1 MMRLIFHDC
10 IPYLDENDGTSCDG
24 CLNFKGM
31 NASTP
36 FPNGPDK
43 LTHYR
48 WAPPNA
54 TDNKGLDL
62 VVEQLEI
69 IYTKLHWPLI
79 NTNLDVSLYQS
90 GKSRSDLWQLAGL
103 VTLEETI
110 ERANRACDLDF
121 NRRQQVI
128 VISSK

>member
-1 MMRLIFHDC
+1 MRLIFHDC

-31 NASTP
+31 YDPSP
-36 FPNGPDK
+36 GIHKGPNGRQ
-43 LTHYR
+43 YR

-54 TDNKGLDL
+54 TDNKGLAR
-62 VVEQLEI
+62 VVEHLEI

-79 NTNLDVSLYQS
+79 NTNLGVSLYQS

-103 VTLEETI
+103 VALEETI

-121 NRRQQVI
+121 NERQQVI
-128 VISSK
+128 VINSK